1 MDWDPD
7 FSRRSPMFEP
17 LRAFAAGLRSAQWPA
32 LDDLDRLLTQRS
44 DPITTAGGA
53 TLKVV
58 AQARRPTS
66 WAERYEARVFLR
78 GELQMREG
86 NWHDLL
92 NLLTWLAFPRAKAA
106 LNARHYAALLQQ
118 LAAGGTNRGP
128 AQDALTL
135 FDEGGVIVASADDA
149 LARYLRGWRWKEL
162 FWDRRALL
170 PSKMRF
176 YLFGHALYEKALRPF
191 TGITGRG
198 ILWKTGPELLAVP
211 LREQLPAIDA
221 GIAQHISNTRRLTAT
236 RELEVVPVLGVPG
249 WCADNDCEAYY
260 DNLHYF
266 RPVRTRQESV
276 EEGGTRASVED

>member
-7 FSRRSPMFEP
+7 FARRSPMFEP
-17 LRAFAAGLRSAQWPA
+17 LRAFAAGLRTAQWPA
-32 LDDLDRLLTQRS
+32 LDDLNRLLTQRS

-58 AQARRPTS
+58 AQVRRPTS

-118 LAAGGTNRGP
+118 IAAGRTNRGP

-149 LARYLRGWRWKEL
+149 LIRYLRGWRWKEL

-176 YLFGHALYEKALRPF
+176 YLFGHALYEKALLPF

-198 ILWKTGPELLAVP
+198 ILWKAGSEFLAVP
-211 LREQLPAIDA
+211 LGEQLPALDA
-221 GIAQHISNTRRLTAT
+221 GIAQHISDTSRLTTT

-249 WCADNDCEAYY
+249 WCADNDCAAYY
-260 DNLHYF
+260 DNPHYF
-266 RPVRTRQESV
+266 RPARTRQRSF
-276 EEGGTRASVED
+276 EE

>member
-1 MDWDPD
+1 
-7 FSRRSPMFEP
+7 MFEP
-17 LRAFAAGLRSAQWPA
+17 LRAFAAGLRTARWPA
-32 LDDLDRLLTQRS
+32 LDDLDRLLTERS

-58 AQARRPTS
+58 AQARRPAS
-66 WAERYEARVFLR
+66 WAERYEARVFLK

-106 LNARHYAALLQQ
+106 LNARHYVALRQQ
-118 LAAGGTNRGP
+118 LAAGATNRGP

-149 LARYLRGWRWKEL
+149 LTGYLQGWRWKEL
-162 FWDRRALL
+162 FWDRRAVL
-170 PSKMRF
+170 PSRMRF
-176 YLFGHALYEKALRPF
+176 YLFGHALYETALRPF

-198 ILWKTGPELLAVP
+198 ILWKTGPEFLAVP
-211 LREQLPAIDA
+211 LGEQLPAIDA
-221 GIAQHISNTRRLTAT
+221 GIAQHISDTRRLTVT

-249 WCADNDCEAYY
+249 WCTDNDCEAYY

-266 RPVRTRQESV
+266 RPARTRQETV
-276 EEGGTRASVED
+276 ELPRPSTLDTRHPAIP